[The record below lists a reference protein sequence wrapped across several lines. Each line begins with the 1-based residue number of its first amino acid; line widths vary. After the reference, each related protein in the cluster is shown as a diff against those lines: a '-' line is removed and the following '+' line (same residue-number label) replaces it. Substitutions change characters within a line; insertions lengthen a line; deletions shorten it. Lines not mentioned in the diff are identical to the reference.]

1 MNVRRVFDWLVDGAP
16 GASDSA
22 QVVQRMCDEL
32 LAAGVPLDRFGA
44 FVRTLHP
51 QFMGRAFFWNRGKQ
65 VETRQAPYQRLREPV
80 FTKSI
85 VAAIYDV
92 KAPIR
97 RRIKDV
103 PAPRDYLPLDEL
115 AGEGFTDYL
124 AAPLAFLDGQIHCV
138 TFATKAPDGFTEA
151 HIETFLDVTR
161 PLSRIAEILALR
173 RTAANI
179 LDTYVGRNAGERIV
193 SGMIQRGDLET
204 IRAVIWFSDLRGFT
218 QLAASST
225 PDALLA
231 TLNELFDCQVPAI
244 QRQRG
249 EVLKFMGD
257 GLLAIFP
264 SAGGSSDAEACESAF
279 RAVEEARAEA
289 AKLNEKRAVNGDPP
303 LRFGLALHL
312 GEVSYGNIGGA
323 GRLDF
328 TCIGPAV
335 NVASRLEGLTG
346 RVDRPVVV
354 SADIAR
360 LTSRPTATLGRF
372 ELKGVPEPQPVHAPT
387 EASLATW

>member
-1 MNVRRVFDWLVDGAP
+1 MGVRRVFDWLVDGAP

-22 QVVQRMCDEL
+22 QVGQRMCDDL

-51 QFMGRAFFWNRGKQ
+51 QFMGRAFLWNRGQ
-65 VETRQAPYQRLREPV
+65 NVETRQAPYQRLREPA

-97 RRIKDV
+97 RRIKGL
-103 PAPRDYLPLDEL
+103 PAPRDYIPLDEL
-115 AGEGFTDYL
+115 AAEGFTDYL

-138 TFATKAPDGFTEA
+138 TFATKAPDGFTDA
-151 HIETFLDVTR
+151 HIEALLDVTR

-225 PDALLA
+225 PEALLA

-264 SAGGSSDAEACESAF
+264 STGGSSDAEACESAF

-346 RVDRPVVV
+346 KVDRPVVV

-360 LTSRPTATLGRF
+360 LTSRPTAALGTF
-372 ELKGVPEPQPVHAPT
+372 ELKGVLEPQPVHAPT